1 MMTINIKIEL
11 SGLDKAL
18 TEVKA
23 LENMILDLAKTYPTK
38 FAETPVEELV
48 IPEKTEE
55 KPKRKTR
62 VTKAKPEPT
71 VEKEVETAPD
81 ASQTPTNDKITLK
94 ELTDL
99 ARTIATANNKEI
111 RDDVKELIATYGNKL
126 SNVPEADYE
135 TLADALKAL

>member
-11 SGLDKAL
+11 SAL
-18 TEVKA
+18 EKTMTEVKA

-55 KPKRKTR
+55 KPKRKSR
-62 VTKAKPEPT
+62 VTKAKPEPV
-71 VEKEVETAPD
+71 VEKEVETAPEPSSATTD
-81 ASQTPTNDKITLK
+81 GEITLK

-99 ARTIATANNKEI
+99 ARTIATANNKEK

-126 SNVPEADYE
+126 SNVLEADYE